1 METYIAYFDETGDDG
16 ITTKSSSEFV
26 LSSIYMPSE
35 KWQENFDKFKSFRKE
50 LRKWT
55 GLQHDEEMHTMHFI
69 RDRDPYRNFN
79 WSLKQKQEILINYSQ
94 AISSL
99 NLKAVNVI
107 IDKTHIK
114 TQNYPI
120 LERALTYNIQRIEED
135 SNGNWKYLVISDNG
149 KILPMQIIARK
160 IRSKKLIQSN
170 LDYSLDKP
178 IQNLIEDILEK
189 DSRESYFIQISDFI
203 SCFVYLFYRHVLKK
217 ESLPKRINNMVDEA
231 FIIKIL
237 EIFKEN
243 EILKMSAGDGNE
255 YGLAIYPRC
264 LE

>member
-79 WSLKQKQEILINYSQ
+79 WSLKQKQEILINYSH

-107 IDKTHIK
+107 IDKTRIK

-160 IRSKKLIQSN
+160 LDQKNLFNRILII
-170 LDYSLDKP
+170 P
-178 IQNLIEDILEK
+178 
-189 DSRESYFIQISDFI
+189 
-203 SCFVYLFYRHVLKK
+203 
-217 ESLPKRINNMVDEA
+217 
-231 FIIKIL
+231 
-237 EIFKEN
+237 
-243 EILKMSAGDGNE
+243 
-255 YGLAIYPRC
+255 
-264 LE
+264 